1 MLSLGFWEIAV
12 IVVLALVVVG
22 PERLPRVMRYI
33 GRQYGQL
40 RRLADEMRRA
50 MVLEAD
56 RQDAEERYQEMQRRR
71 EELQRAR
78 EEAEAQGGVA
88 QAQRYPSAVPDTDEL
103 ERAALQAEQDDAGQ
117 PADPEPSSDP
127 GGQEHAAEGQDHDP
141 SGLDDAIEAQE
152 VIEPTK
158 TERSVAGE

>member
-33 GRQYGQL
+33 GRQYGTL

-71 EELQRAR
+71 DELKRQREA
-78 EEAEAQGGVA
+78 AEAQGGVSQPA
-88 QAQRYPSAVPDTDEL
+88 AYPMPLPDTDES
-103 ERAALQAEQDDAGQ
+103 EPEAVA
-117 PADPEPSSDP
+117 PADEAPVPEPV
-127 GGQEHAAEGQDHDP
+127 
-141 SGLDDAIEAQE
+141 EA
-152 VIEPTK
+152 
-158 TERSVAGE
+158 RRAGE